1 MDEVTLRRMTAAEF
15 FEWEPGDD
23 RRYELVDGIPVIMAR
38 ARAEHDQIV
47 VNILTELRTKLRDTG
62 YRAFTADIAVLIP
75 KGNVR
80 CPDAGVNQGPLT
92 RGIMHAEAP
101 CIVFEVLSPSTR
113 NFDLVVKLDEY
124 KTVELLQHIVLVDP
138 DIPRALHWSRG
149 VDRAW
154 RHQVLEGLSAAVEF
168 HDPPIMLSIS
178 ALYADV
184 DLTPPP

>member
-62 YRAFTADIAVLIP
+62 YRAFTADMAVLIP

-154 RHQVLEGLSAAVEF
+154 RHQVLEGLRAAVEF